1 MRPAAIH
8 LPFEALELGQR
19 ATVDW
24 QVTREDIERFAALS
38 GDHNPLHVDPE
49 FARSRG
55 FPDVVAHG
63 YLLGAKVSS
72 LVGMLL
78 PGRDCL
84 ILETSMAYPKAIH
97 PGDSVRVTGEVE
109 SLSEGQ
115 RVLSV
120 RIRAHRTGPDGEVL
134 VARGKVLCRNQ

>member
-1 MRPAAIH
+1 MAATAIH

-19 ATVDW
+19 ATLEWAV
-24 QVTREDIERFAALS
+24 VRADIDRFAALS
-38 GDHNPLHVDPE
+38 GDHNPLHVDAD

-63 YLLGAKVSS
+63 YLLGAKVSA

-84 ILETSMAYPKAIH
+84 ILETTMAYPKPIH
-97 PGDSVRVTGEVE
+97 PGDLVRVAGEVDM
-109 SLSEGQ
+109 LSPEQ
-115 RVLSV
+115 KVLRV
-120 RIRAHRTGPDGEVL
+120 RIRAHRIGAGPDVL
-134 VARGKVLCRNQ
+134 VGRGNVLCRNQ